1 MGKHVLPKR
10 PFFSISILQWRI
22 YRAEPTNDWQDR
34 RNIEKVPI
42 QRSAFSSL
50 PIIKNPDTGEETPY
64 RGNNIEEK
72 AVK

>member
-50 PIIKNPDTGEETPY
+50 PIIQKSPIPAKKRRIGEITSK
-64 RGNNIEEK
+64 RRL
-72 AVK
+72 